1 MSVLGIASSSLFDYL
16 TQSVQGKKQQ
26 FQQEF
31 QQLGQDLQ
39 SLNLTAAQSDITAIQ
54 KNMPAGD
61 LNAAS
66 QSDSK
71 IATDFRQL
79 STDLQEGNLTAAQSD
94 YTTLQKDF
102 QSVSAYGNNH
112 RHSNDGSHSS
122 AINELLNELGSALQS
137 GNLTNAQQA
146 YTSLQ
151 QDLSQMAQ
159 SSGATSYAVASSS
172 ASNVSV
178 RV

>member
-1 MSVLGIASSSLFDYL
+1 MSVLGIASSSLFGYL

-31 QQLGQDLQ
+31 QQLGQYLQ
-39 SLNLTAAQSDITAIQ
+39 S
-54 KNMPAGD
+54 
-61 LNAAS
+61 
-66 QSDSK
+66 
-71 IATDFRQL
+71 
-79 STDLQEGNLTAAQSD
+79 GNLTAAQSD

-102 QSVSAYGNNH
+102 QSMATYGEAVHGH
-112 RHSNDGSHSS
+112 RHHHESGSGDSS
-122 AINELLNELGSALQS
+122 QIAISQLLSELGSALQS
-137 GNLTNAQQA
+137 GNLSSAQQA

-151 QDLSQMAQ
+151 QDLSRMAQ
-159 SSGATSYAVASSS
+159 SSGATSGGVASSS

>member
-1 MSVLGIASSSLFDYL
+1 MSVLGIASSSLFGYL
-16 TQSVQGKKQQ
+16 TQGVQGKKQQ

-39 SLNLTAAQSDITAIQ
+39 AGNLTAAQSDIRAIQ
-54 KNMPAGD
+54 KNMPASD
-61 LNAAS
+61 FNAAS
-66 QSDSK
+66 QSNSK

-79 STDLQEGNLTAAQSD
+79 STDLQSGNLSAAQSD

-102 QSVSAYGNNH
+102 QSVSTYGNNH
-112 RHSNDGSHSS
+112 RHANDGSRSS
-122 AINELLNELGSALQS
+122 AIKELLNELGSALQS

-151 QDLSQMAQ
+151 QDLLQVAQ
-159 SSGATSYAVASSS
+159 SSGPTSGGIASSS
-172 ASNVSV
+172 TSNISV

>member
-16 TQSVQGKKQQ
+16 TQSLQGKKQQ

-39 SLNLTAAQSDITAIQ
+39 A
-54 KNMPAGD
+54 
-61 LNAAS
+61 
-66 QSDSK
+66 
-71 IATDFRQL
+71 
-79 STDLQEGNLTAAQSD
+79 GNLTAAQSD

-102 QSVSAYGNNH
+102 QSMATHGEAVHGH
-112 RHSNDGSHSS
+112 RHYHETGSSDSS
-122 AINELLNELGSALQS
+122 QIAINELLNVLGSALQS
-137 GNLTNAQQA
+137 GNLSSAQQA

-159 SSGATSYAVASSS
+159 SNGATSGGVASSS
-172 ASNVSV
+172 ATNVSV